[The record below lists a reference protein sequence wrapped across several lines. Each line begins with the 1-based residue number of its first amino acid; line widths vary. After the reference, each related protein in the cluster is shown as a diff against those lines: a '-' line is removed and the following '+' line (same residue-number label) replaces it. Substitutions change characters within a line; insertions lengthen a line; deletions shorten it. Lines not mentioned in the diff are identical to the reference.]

1 MIIHFDKY
9 QGTGNDFI
17 LIDDRVN
24 ALHPEHDQIARI
36 CSRRFGVGADGLI
49 LLRNNPSYDFEMV
62 YYNSDGRL
70 STMCGN
76 GGRCIVSFAK
86 RLGIL
91 RDHYHFLAADGPHEA
106 WFTATAPDMVKLRMK
121 DVSSIE
127 KSDEGWLLDT
137 GSPHLVLQVDNLDSL
152 DVKKRGYEIRNKDR
166 FRSDGVNVNFAQ
178 STIKGLFLR
187 TYERGVEDET
197 LSCGTGVTA
206 TALVALAEGWLAG
219 EPSSVQ
225 VDCPGGLLTVHAKRT
240 GALFTD
246 VWLEGPAEFVFSG
259 EYIF

>member
-1 MIIHFDKY
+1 MNIRFCKY

-17 LIDDRVN
+17 MIDDRTN
-24 ALHPEHDQIARI
+24 ALRLEQEQIARL

-49 LLRNNPSYDFEMV
+49 LLRDNPSFDFEMV

-86 RLGIL
+86 RLGIV
-91 RDHYHFLAADGPHEA
+91 RNHYQFLAADGPHEA
-106 WFTATAPDMVKLRMK
+106 WFTATCPDMVKLRMK

-127 KSDEGWLLDT
+127 KSDDGWLLDT
-137 GSPHLVLQVDNLDSL
+137 GSPHLVLQVDNLDTL
-152 DVKKRGYEIRNKDR
+152 DVKKRGNEIRNKDR
-166 FRSDGVNVNFAQ
+166 FRADGVNVNFAQ

-206 TALVALAEGWLAG
+206 TALVALSEGWLPG

-225 VDCPGGLLTVHAKRT
+225 LDCPGGLLTVHAKRT
-240 GALFTD
+240 DKLFTD
-246 VWLEGPAEFVFSG
+246 VCLEGPAEFVFSG
-259 EYIF
+259 EYSL